1 MRTFLLSLLII
12 TILIPKHAKA
22 QKGNEAAA
30 AAAIVGGLVAIGAG
44 IAAVEQ
50 MKEDA
55 EYRATQWI
63 LSNQPD
69 MTSFSLKTLD
79 FDGKNLK
86 DLNEA
91 SVITFEIQQFSPKK
105 DPILDGK
112 KQILFAFT
120 SKGWVNE
127 YGIDYNKV
135 MWFLFDSSEWMNLM
149 VAYVKVSSEEKN
161 ETNIQSKLTEGRVVD
176 KGVKV
181 KSKLVIPFFNLS
193 GDMYVVTDYSSEMK
207 LLYNEKSLGI
217 FLKDTKDLVKIGRAD
232 IIKIH
237 EYFFGIIGN

>member
-1 MRTFLLSLLII
+1 MKTFLLSLLII

-22 QKGNEAAA
+22 QKEAEA

-50 MKEDA
+50 MKENA
-55 EYRATQWI
+55 EYTATQWI

-69 MTSFSLKTLD
+69 LTSFSLKTLD
-79 FDGKNLK
+79 FDGKKLK
-86 DLNEA
+86 DLSEA
-91 SVITFEIQQFSPKK
+91 SVITFKIRQFTPQK
-105 DPILDGK
+105 DRIINGK

-127 YGIDYNKV
+127 YGIDYSKV
-135 MWFLFDSSEWMNLM
+135 KWFLFDSSEWMNLM
-149 VAYVKVSSEEKN
+149 VAYVKVSSDEKN
-161 ETNIQSKLTEGRVVD
+161 ETNIQKILTEGKVVD

-181 KSKLVIPFFNLS
+181 DSKLVIPFFILRE
-193 GDMYVVTDYSSEMK
+193 DMYVVTDYSPEMK
-207 LLYNEKSLGI
+207 LLYNERSLGI
-217 FLKDTKDLVKIGRAD
+217 FLKDTEDLVQIGRDD

-237 EYFFGIIGN
+237 EYFFGKV